1 MSKTSSRSHEERR
14 VAAIGALSAERERSA
29 VQRQLWSSLPR
40 MLWVQEQRKRELGK
54 KGLLCPHLPL
64 FLRDWALS

>member
-14 VAAIGALSAERERSA
+14 VAAIGALSAEWERTALVLTSEDA
-29 VQRQLWSSLPR
+29 LGSRA
-40 MLWVQEQRKRELGK
+40 EKKRELGK